1 MITIFGLKVTYEVA
15 FFFCLFIASEIIG
28 LNPKLKDNSILG
40 MVFRVANYLKPFRKE
55 DDTIQKA
62 KNVLK

>member
-15 FFFCLFIASEIIG
+15 FFFCLFAASEIIG
-28 LNPKLKDNSILG
+28 MSPKFKDNYVFG
-40 MVFRVANYLKPFRKE
+40 VVFRVANYLKPFRKE

-62 KNVLK
+62 KNSFK

>member
-15 FFFCLFIASEIIG
+15 FFFCLFAASEIIG
-28 LNPKLKDNSILG
+28 MNPKLRDNSVLG
-40 MVFRVANYLKPFRKE
+40 VVFRVSNYLKPFRKE

-62 KNVLK
+62 KNSLK

>member
-15 FFFCLFIASEIIG
+15 FFFVLFAASEIIG
-28 LNPKLKDNSILG
+28 LNPKMKDNTVLQT
-40 MVFRVANYLKPFRKE
+40 VYRVANYLKPFRKE

-62 KNVLK
+62 KNSLK